1 MTPNLTALLLLG
13 LVIHPLF
20 PLGTLSKPTIWA
32 EPGSVV
38 PWGTP
43 VTICCQGTLE
53 AQMLYLYKEGHLVT
67 RDRPKP
73 LEPGNKVKFPITF
86 MTEQYA
92 GWYRC
97 HYRSPTGWSE
107 HSDPLELV
115 VTGFQGKPS
124 LSAMPSPIVTSGGT
138 VTLQCGS
145 RMRFHRFVLMKEGE
159 PRPSSTLDS
168 QRHTG
173 GHVQALFPVGP
184 VTPRLKWTFRC
195 YGYYSDTPWMW
206 SLSTPQPT
214 AGLLPGASRKPSLL
228 AQQGPVVSPG
238 QHLTLQCRSDVS
250 YDRFALYKEGSR
262 DPPLHRGRHPQAGLS
277 GADFSLGPVS
287 PSLGGRYSCYGGHN
301 LSPEWSVPSEP
312 LDILVAGQLPST
324 PSLSVQ
330 PGPTVTSGENVTLL
344 CRSLSSVDTFLL
356 SKEGAANRPLRRRS
370 KYRAGQ
376 HQAKFSMS
384 PVTSAQGGTYRCY
397 GSHST
402 SPYLLSPPSEPLEL
416 QVSGEEGG
424 GTILSGQRP
433 PATFLVPS
441 YMVSGLTGFS
451 LGGKTPHLWALLCCP
466 LCSPGGL
473 SATGCTPETRWGPA

>member
-1 MTPNLTALLLLG
+1 
-13 LVIHPLF
+13 
-20 PLGTLSKPTIWA
+20 
-32 EPGSVV
+32 

-53 AQMLYLYKEGHLVT
+53 PHLTPPPPPV
-67 RDRPKP
+67 
-73 LEPGNKVKFPITF
+73 
-86 MTEQYA
+86 
-92 GWYRC
+92 
-97 HYRSPTGWSE
+97 
-107 HSDPLELV
+107 
-115 VTGFQGKPS
+115 GFQGKPS

-206 SLSTPQPT
+206 SLSSDPLE
-214 AGLLPGASRKPSLL
+214 LLVLGASRKPSLL

-344 CRSLSSVDTFLL
+344 CRSLSSNLDTYHL
-356 SKEGAANRPLRRRS
+356 SRDGQLHECWLAEGQRHGGASWAHFPLGP
-370 KYRAGQ
+370 A
-376 HQAKFSMS
+376 S
-384 PVTSAQGGTYRCY
+384 PALGGTCIWH
-397 GSHST
+397 GSFNT
-402 SPYLLSPPSEPLEL
+402 SPWEWSGPSDPLCPS
-416 QVSGEEGG
+416 VTGEEAHNVLCVLAGPLVFLA
-424 GTILSGQRP
+424 ILLFFLFCCWCHAKKSDP
-433 PATFLVPS
+433 PRLTLFTEDAQEVTYIQLDHCIFTQQKTTPTSQGPKGPS
-441 YMVSGLTGFS
+441 MPVYTWNLDLPVIMLSQF
-451 LGGKTPHLWALLCCP
+451 
-466 LCSPGGL
+466 L
-473 SATGCTPETRWGPA
+473 SAIFNCYHLYDSTLK

>member
-1 MTPNLTALLLLG
+1 
-13 LVIHPLF
+13 
-20 PLGTLSKPTIWA
+20 
-32 EPGSVV
+32 
-38 PWGTP
+38 
-43 VTICCQGTLE
+43 
-53 AQMLYLYKEGHLVT
+53 
-67 RDRPKP
+67 
-73 LEPGNKVKFPITF
+73 

-115 VTGFQGKPS
+115 VT
-124 LSAMPSPIVTSGGT
+124 
-138 VTLQCGS
+138 
-145 RMRFHRFVLMKEGE
+145 
-159 PRPSSTLDS
+159 
-168 QRHTG
+168 
-173 GHVQALFPVGP
+173 
-184 VTPRLKWTFRC
+184 
-195 YGYYSDTPWMW
+195 
-206 SLSTPQPT
+206 
-214 AGLLPGASRKPSLL
+214 GASRKPSLL

-416 QVSGEEGG
+416 QVSGLHKKSLWAQLSNLDTYHLSRDGQLHECWLAEGQRHGGASWAHFPLGPASPALG
-424 GTILSGQRP
+424 GTCIWHGSFNTSPWEWSG
-433 PATFLVPS
+433 PS
-441 YMVSGLTGFS
+441 DPLCPSVTGEEAHNVLYAAIMNSEPEVHRMVSREVSPPRLTLFTEDAQEVTYIQ
-451 LGGKTPHLWALLCCP
+451 LDHCIFTQQKTTPTSQGPKGPSMPVYTWNLQGQLILE
-466 LCSPGGL
+466 SYGL
-473 SATGCTPETRWGPA
+473 STPRKTLRRLSMDAIALSKTLLETPS

>member
-1 MTPNLTALLLLG
+1 PRDPQAQVDVQMLWLLQR
-13 LVIHPLF
+13 HPL
-20 PLGTLSKPTIWA
+20 
-32 EPGSVV
+32 
-38 PWGTP
+38 
-43 VTICCQGTLE
+43 
-53 AQMLYLYKEGHLVT
+53 
-67 RDRPKP
+67 D
-73 LEPGNKVKFPITF
+73 
-86 MTEQYA
+86 
-92 GWYRC
+92 
-97 HYRSPTGWSE
+97 
-107 HSDPLELV
+107 V
-115 VTGFQGKPS
+115 VTFQ
-124 LSAMPSPIVTSGGT
+124 
-138 VTLQCGS
+138 
-145 RMRFHRFVLMKEGE
+145 
-159 PRPSSTLDS
+159 
-168 QRHTG
+168 
-173 GHVQALFPVGP
+173 
-184 VTPRLKWTFRC
+184 
-195 YGYYSDTPWMW
+195 
-206 SLSTPQPT
+206 
-214 AGLLPGASRKPSLL
+214 KPSLL

-416 QVSGEEGG
+416 QVSGEEPLTCQRGSNLDTYHLSRDGQLHECWLAEGQRHGGASWAHFPLGPASPALG
-424 GTILSGQRP
+424 GTCIWHGSFNTSPWEWSG
-433 PATFLVPS
+433 PS
-441 YMVSGLTGFS
+441 D
-451 LGGKTPHLWALLCCP
+451 P
-466 LCSPGGL
+466 LCPSVTVGRRWAAPHPRFSPDL
-473 SATGCTPETRWGPA
+473 SSRKLVR